1 MQSARDTILFKIKN
15 GLGNNAFNKENIIH
29 DYKNLYQP
37 YNENLTELF
46 KKQFTNLMGNF
57 NQFNTETDC
66 VIHLKNL
73 CIKNNWNKLYC
84 KEENLQK
91 YFNSNTLSIDES
103 LDVEN
108 CDFSITSCE
117 SIIAR
122 TGTIVLSS
130 NQFTGRTASVY
141 APIHIC
147 IAYSNQIVEDEQ
159 NAFLALSKKYA
170 TLPSFISFATGP
182 SRTADI
188 EKTLIV
194 GVHGPK
200 EVFCFLI
207 IN

>member
-37 YNENLTELF
+37 YNENLTDLF
-46 KKQFTNLMGNF
+46 KQQFTNLMGNF
-57 NQFNTETDC
+57 NLFNTETDC
-66 VIHLKNL
+66 VLHLKNL
-73 CIKNNWNKLYC
+73 CLKNNWNNLYC

-91 YFNSNTLSIDES
+91 YFNSNTLSINES

-147 IAYSNQIVEDEQ
+147 IAYSNQLVKDED
-159 NAFLALSKKYA
+159 AALFSLSKKYSN
-170 TLPSFISFATGP
+170 LPSFISFATGP

>member
-1 MQSARDTILFKIKN
+1 MIPARDNILSKIKN
-15 GLGNNAFNKENIIH
+15 GLGNNPFIENNLILNYKKLYEPH
-29 DYKNLYQP
+29 D
-37 YNENLTELF
+37 ENLTEHF
-46 KKQFTNLMGNF
+46 KLQFCKLMGNF
-57 NQFNTETDC
+57 NQFDNETEC
-66 VIHLKNL
+66 VSHIKNL
-73 CIKNNWNKLYC
+73 CLKNNWNKMYC
-84 KEENLQK
+84 KDETLQNF
-91 YFNSNTLSIDES
+91 FNGNSLSIKES
-103 LDVEN
+103 ADVAN
-108 CDFSITSCE
+108 CDFSITCCE
-117 SIIAR
+117 NLIAR

-159 NAFLALSKKYA
+159 SALLALSKKYT
-170 TLPSFISFATGP
+170 TLPSCISFATGP